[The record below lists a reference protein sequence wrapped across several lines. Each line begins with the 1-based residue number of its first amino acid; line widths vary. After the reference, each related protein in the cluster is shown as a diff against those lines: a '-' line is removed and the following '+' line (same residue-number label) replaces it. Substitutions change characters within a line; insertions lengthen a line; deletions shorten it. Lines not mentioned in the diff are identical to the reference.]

1 MTTTNPKQPAK
12 HALAAAW
19 RHLDSI
25 CVGNGPTER
34 NLLTLAQQETESV
47 IDALMTPGPVDRN
60 DLAARLESAVNKLR
74 LAGGHLD
81 DVVLALGESA
91 TA

>member
-1 MTTTNPKQPAK
+1 MTTTTPKQPAK

-25 CVGNGPTER
+25 CVGNGP
-34 NLLTLAQQETESV
+34 TESV